1 MTDAATASEAVF
13 VALDSMLRASGRFAT
28 VNRHEVKNAPLSQL
42 TAELWGGRIEPV
54 PPRSGL
60 DVTSIMITYRIR
72 IGMGMLTE
80 PQDAIDP
87 AVMGAV
93 IDLMTKINAN
103 LTFGQDGVEVDLL
116 KSASEGLFSQDG
128 YIPRD
133 NKLFRVQDVSVP
145 VMFHDVFPQA
155 R

>member
-1 MTDAATASEAVF
+1 MTDAAAASEAVF
-13 VALDSMLRASGRFAT
+13 VALESMLRSSGRFAT
-28 VNRHEVKNAPLSQL
+28 VNRHEVKNAPLTQL
-42 TAELWGGRIEPV
+42 TAELWGSRIEPV
-54 PPRSGL
+54 PQRSGL
-60 DVTSIMITYRIR
+60 AVTSVMVTYRVR
-72 IGMGMLTE
+72 IGMGMLSE

-93 IDLMTKINAN
+93 LDLMTRITAN
-103 LTFGQDGVEVDLL
+103 LTFSITGVEVDLL

-133 NKLFRVQDVSVP
+133 NKLFRVHDVYIP
-145 VMFHDVFPQA
+145 TFFHDVFPQV

>member
-1 MTDAATASEAVF
+1 MIDITTAPEAVF
-13 VALDSMLRASGRFAT
+13 VALHSMLQASGLPELVT
-28 VNRHEVKNAPLSQL
+28 RHEVKNTPISQL
-42 TAELWGGRIEPV
+42 TAELWAGRIEPV
-54 PPRSGL
+54 PERSGL
-60 DVTSIMITYRIR
+60 AVTSIMITYRVR

-93 IDLMTKINAN
+93 LNLMGQITAN
-103 LTFGQDGVEVDLL
+103 LTFDVDGVEVDLL
-116 KSASEGLFSQDG
+116 KAHSEGLFSQDG

-133 NKLFRVQDVSVP
+133 GKLFRVQDVFVP
-145 VMFHDVFPQA
+145 TIFHDVFPQA